1 MTDFFRHFPKDSIE
15 YARRILYFFGR
26 FKYGVFN
33 IKDKI
38 NKNLSRYYKMKEY
51 KLVYLNKGIKMSR
64 EKDLEQAQE
73 IINEYVAEGWELQ
86 QIVSP
91 TIW

>member
-1 MTDFFRHFPKDSIE
+1 
-15 YARRILYFFGR
+15 
-26 FKYGVFN
+26 
-33 IKDKI
+33 
-38 NKNLSRYYKMKEY
+38 MKEY
-51 KLVYLNKGIKMSR
+51 KLVYLNKGLKMSR

>member
-1 MTDFFRHFPKDSIE
+1 
-15 YARRILYFFGR
+15 
-26 FKYGVFN
+26 
-33 IKDKI
+33 
-38 NKNLSRYYKMKEY
+38 MKEY

-86 QIVSP
+86 QIVS
-91 TIW
+91 TNDMVGALVGVFCKEK

>member
-1 MTDFFRHFPKDSIE
+1 
-15 YARRILYFFGR
+15 
-26 FKYGVFN
+26 
-33 IKDKI
+33 
-38 NKNLSRYYKMKEY
+38 MKEY

-86 QIVSP
+86 QIVSLNDMVGALVGVFCKEK
-91 TIW
+91 

>member
-1 MTDFFRHFPKDSIE
+1 
-15 YARRILYFFGR
+15 
-26 FKYGVFN
+26 
-33 IKDKI
+33 
-38 NKNLSRYYKMKEY
+38 MKEY

-91 TIW
+91 DDMGGALVGVSWKEKCK